1 MVLEPAPEGGW
12 IVRSPIIPELVTEV
26 DDILDL
32 EETVKDAVA
41 AAKEF
46 FQDLGKR
53 FPNANKRRQTVGII
67 LGAFLG

>member
-41 AAKEF
+41 AAKEL

-53 FPNANKRRQTVGII
+53 FPNANMRR
-67 LGAFLG
+67 